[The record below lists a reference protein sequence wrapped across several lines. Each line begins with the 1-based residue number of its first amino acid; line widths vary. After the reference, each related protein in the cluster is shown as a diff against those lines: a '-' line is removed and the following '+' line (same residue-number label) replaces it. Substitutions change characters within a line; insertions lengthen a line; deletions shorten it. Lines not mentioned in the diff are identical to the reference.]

1 MVAVVARTAASVRV
15 IIDVDTAS
23 AVPAYEQ
30 VRSQLSEMI
39 LAGSLPA
46 GHRLPP
52 IRQLAADLG
61 LAPGTIARVYGE
73 LEASGLVTSRVRHG
87 TVVNVVPQAS
97 AAERRARTREAARA
111 FVLAA
116 QRMEVGLDEALDAVR
131 DSWGT
136 TG

>member
-1 MVAVVARTAASVRV
+1 MN
-15 IIDVDTAS
+15 IDVDTSS

-46 GHRLPP
+46 GTRLSP

-61 LAPGTIARVYGE
+61 LAPGTVARVYTE

-87 TVVNVVPQAS
+87 TVVAEGRRQPPRV
-97 AAERRARTREAARA
+97 AAELLDEAART
-111 FVLAA
+111 FVLTAG
-116 QRMEVGLDEALDAVR
+116 RLGVSVDDAVAAVR
-131 DSWGT
+131 RGWGA
-136 TG
+136 G